1 MTQWGLFLLVLQ
13 STRSFFSF
21 SLIPLELSSRF
32 LLFVKSIEN
41 RKNLIS
47 ALHRV
52 SFSSTII
59 PSLPRTGTTPRFYFV
74 ISIKPKKEKWK
85 KKKTKRPPPSPH
97 CHSLF
102 VWLHVRRKAGKIT
115 THSSSPQYQFT
126 HSFWPP
132 ISALPLPPPYGW
144 MCAIHT
150 QKEKKEEEITQ
161 EKERT
166 KEKLCP
172 TFNRI

>member
-1 MTQWGLFLLVLQ
+1 MRAFSSCSTVDPLVFFLF
-13 STRSFFSF
+13 
-21 SLIPLELSSRF
+21 IDSSRAQLPF
-32 LLFVKSIEN
+32 FIICKIHRKSKKPYLCSASRLLLEYYHPLIAPYRHNPALLFCYFNKAKK
-41 RKNLIS
+41 RK
-47 ALHRV
+47 
-52 SFSSTII
+52 
-59 PSLPRTGTTPRFYFV
+59 
-74 ISIKPKKEKWK
+74 KK